1 MADST
6 SGKEPLLQARR
17 SFDYA
22 VYALVRVLICVIQA
36 LPLSACEMLARRFGW
51 LCWHVLRLRRQVVEE
66 NLVIAFPEKSLAER
80 DQIALGMWRHL
91 FLMIMEIAHAPRK
104 VHRTN
109 WRDHSSIPRMKEFLA
124 RLIDE
129 RPTVLISGHLGN
141 FEVGGFLLGLH
152 GFPTHTIARRLDNR
166 YLDKFVNRFRG
177 FTGQHMLPKQGSSRA
192 IALLLEQ
199 GGTLVLLGDQFAG
212 NGACWV
218 DFFGKPASTHKAVAL
233 FTLFSEAPTA
243 VCATLRKS
251 PLYFELQLADI
262 VDPLDH
268 DFRWGTIPLLTAWYT
283 KCLEDLIRQSP
294 EQYWWVHRRWKG
306 LPQDRRAIRRRRREQ
321 RAA

>member
-1 MADST
+1 MRALR
-6 SGKEPLLQARR
+6 K
-17 SFDYA
+17 FDYA
-22 VYALVRVLICVIQA
+22 VYALVRVLICAIQA
-36 LPLSACEMLARRFGW
+36 LPLSVCELLARRFGW
-51 LCWHVLRLRRQVVEE
+51 LCWHVIRLRRQVVEE
-66 NLVIAFPEKSLAER
+66 NLAIAFPEKSPAER
-80 DQIALGMWRHL
+80 EQIALGMWRHL
-91 FLMIMEIAHAPRK
+91 LLMVMEIAHAPRK

-109 WRDHSSIPRMKEFLA
+109 WRDHSSSPRMKEVLA

-141 FEVGGFLLGLH
+141 FEVGGFLLALH
-152 GFPTHTIARRLDNR
+152 GFQTHTIARPLDNP

-177 FTGQHMLPKQGSSRA
+177 STGQHMLPKKGSSRA
-192 IALLLEQ
+192 ITLLLER
-199 GGTLVLLGDQFAG
+199 GGTLVLLGDQHAG
-212 NGACWV
+212 SGACWV

-233 FTLFSEAPTA
+233 FTLSGKAPTA
-243 VCATLRKS
+243 VCAALRKS
-251 PLYFELQLADI
+251 PLHIEMQLADT

-306 LPQDRRAIRRRRREQ
+306 QPQDRRALRRRNREQ

>member
-1 MADST
+1 MAEST
-6 SGKEPLLQARR
+6 PGKEPRLRALRK
-17 SFDYA
+17 FDYA
-22 VYALVRVLICVIQA
+22 VYALVRVLICAIQA
-36 LPLSACEMLARRFGW
+36 LPLSVCELLARRFGW
-51 LCWHVLRLRRQVVEE
+51 LCWHVIRLRRQVVEE
-66 NLVIAFPEKSLAER
+66 NLAIAFPEKSPAER
-80 DQIALGMWRHL
+80 EQIALGMWRHL
-91 FLMIMEIAHAPRK
+91 LLMVMEIAHAPRK

-109 WRDHSSIPRMKEFLA
+109 WRDHSSSPRMKEVLA

-141 FEVGGFLLGLH
+141 FEVGGFLLALH
-152 GFPTHTIARRLDNR
+152 GFQTHTIARPLDNP

-177 FTGQHMLPKQGSSRA
+177 STGQHMLPKKGSSRA
-192 IALLLEQ
+192 IALLLER
-199 GGTLVLLGDQFAG
+199 GGTLVLLGDQHAG
-212 NGACWV
+212 SGACWV

-233 FTLFSEAPTA
+233 FTLSGKAPTT
-243 VCATLRKS
+243 VCAALRKS
-251 PLYFELQLADI
+251 PLHIEMQLADT

-306 LPQDRRAIRRRRREQ
+306 QPQDRRALRRRNREQ